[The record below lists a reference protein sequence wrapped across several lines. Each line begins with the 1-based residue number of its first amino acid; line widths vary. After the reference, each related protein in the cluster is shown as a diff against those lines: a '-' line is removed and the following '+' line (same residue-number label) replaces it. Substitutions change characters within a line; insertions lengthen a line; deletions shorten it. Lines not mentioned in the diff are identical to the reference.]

1 MPIDQRGPPLGI
13 AGSWHRIKLQA
24 KVLGLALSEISA
36 RCRNFNLARSP
47 RPISDIRMTDISTP
61 AIALLDRL
69 GIPHTTTEHEA
80 VFTVAESQA
89 LRGTLPGGH
98 TKNLFTKDKA
108 DRLFLI
114 TAEEDSPI
122 DLNATSKLLGTK
134 GRLSFASAE
143 LLMTH
148 LGVEPGSV
156 TPLGLVNDTSCAVTF
171 VIEKRLLDH
180 AVINVHPLT
189 NTRTTALA
197 REDLLTY
204 LRATGHVP
212 LILDLPHRDLA
223 ASGHP

>member
-1 MPIDQRGPPLGI
+1 MT
-13 AGSWHRIKLQA
+13 
-24 KVLGLALSEISA
+24 
-36 RCRNFNLARSP
+36 
-47 RPISDIRMTDISTP
+47 TDISTP
-61 AIALLDRL
+61 AYALLDKL
-69 GIPHTTTEHEA
+69 GIPYSTVEHEP

-143 LLMTH
+143 LLREH

-156 TPLGLVNDTSCAVTF
+156 TPLALVNDKAGLVTF
-171 VIEKRLLDH
+171 ILEKRLLDH
-180 AVINVHPLT
+180 AIINVHPLI
-189 NTRTTALA
+189 NSRTTALA
-197 REDLLTY
+197 REDLLAY
-204 LRATGHVP
+204 IAGTGHKVEVME
-212 LILDLPHRDLA
+212 LPHRVLA
-223 ASGHP
+223 AEVP

>member
-1 MPIDQRGPPLGI
+1 MTADPSAPALALLEKLGI
-13 AGSWHRIKLQA
+13 RHRT
-24 KVLGLALSEISA
+24 V
-36 RCRNFNLARSP
+36 
-47 RPISDIRMTDISTP
+47 
-61 AIALLDRL
+61 
-69 GIPHTTTEHEA
+69 EHPP

-143 LLMTH
+143 LLRAH

-156 TPLGLVNDTSCAVTF
+156 TPLALVNDKAVAVTF
-171 VIEKRLLDH
+171 ILEKRLLEH
-180 AVINVHPLT
+180 EIINVHPLI
-189 NTRTTALA
+189 NSRTTALK
-197 REDLLTY
+197 REDLLAY
-204 LRATGHVP
+204 IAATGHKVEV
-212 LILDLPHRDLA
+212 LELPHRALA
-223 ASGHP
+223 PEAEG